1 MVKVFSGKEFKAPR
15 GSLRSLRVSS
25 PVLVMVVMTLK
36 FSSPST
42 LTSGVEALI
51 VRLGVAETTT
61 ANATTVKTEGLREE
75 ENIVVKAV
83 GISGLKG
90 PGLSSLSVL
99 PIAQSS
105 FTSRFLSQLGSIAL
119 PEKDCYETKF
129 GDIVKTPRASPKIA
143 SRRSD
148 TGRGLSRTHAW

>member
-1 MVKVFSGKEFKAPR
+1 MIVKVFSGNEFKAPR

-36 FSSPST
+36 FSNPST

-51 VRLGVAETTT
+51 VRLGVAETT
-61 ANATTVKTEGLREE
+61 AAKATTVKTEVQREE

-83 GISGLKG
+83 GTSGLKG

-99 PIAQSS
+99 PIAQ
-105 FTSRFLSQLGSIAL
+105 AHL
-119 PEKDCYETKF
+119 PRDC
-129 GDIVKTPRASPKIA
+129 
-143 SRRSD
+143 
-148 TGRGLSRTHAW
+148 